1 MVFGTWYRQR
11 TRQRAQ
17 EEGMREGLE
26 KGIQEGLEKGI
37 QEGRQEGRQEQ
48 HERWLQWL
56 DRRQRAEE
64 GGLPFDEPPPSLNGE
79 QPTEE

>member
-37 QEGRQEGRQEQ
+37 QEGRQEQQ
-48 HERWLQWL
+48 ERWLQWL
-56 DRRQRAEE
+56 ERRQRAEE
-64 GGLPFDEPPPSLNGE
+64 SGLPFDEPPPSLNGE

>member
-17 EEGMREGLE
+17 EEGMR
-26 KGIQEGLEKGI
+26 EGLEKGI